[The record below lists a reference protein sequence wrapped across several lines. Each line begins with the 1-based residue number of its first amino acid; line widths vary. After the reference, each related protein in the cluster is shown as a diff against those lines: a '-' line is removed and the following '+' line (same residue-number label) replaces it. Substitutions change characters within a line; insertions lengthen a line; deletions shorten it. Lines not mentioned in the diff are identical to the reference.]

1 MVMFEGPLSDTGEK
15 LTETL
20 SFLETEIDN
29 IKCKVSKG
37 WKIVCS
43 DRLPPAMKYFQ
54 EVELTLTSETMTGM
68 EKRKEAQ
75 KKRAEDRNAKREA
88 LNLINKIGD

>member
-20 SFLETEIDN
+20 SFLETDIDN
-29 IKCKVSKG
+29 IKCKVAKG

-43 DRLPPAMKYFQ
+43 DRLPPAMKCFQ
-54 EVELTLTSETMTGM
+54 EVEQLMLTSETMTGM

-75 KKRAEDRNAKREA
+75 KKKS
-88 LNLINKIGD
+88 